1 MTDKIYLQNPY
12 LREISARIVD
22 KKYIDNKFYIK
33 LNRTI
38 FYPNMSGGQPMDKG
52 TINGIEVLDTYE
64 EGEDII
70 HVVKD
75 NIQNNNVQ
83 LSIDWDT
90 RFDHMQQH
98 TGQHL
103 LSSVFYNLYNAET
116 VGFHLGREYVYIDIT
131 LPELTD
137 EDVNRVEKFSNKIIF
152 SNFNIK
158 TYYIDKNNISKI
170 PLRKQPP
177 VTTNIRIVEIDGMDY
192 SPCCGTHHRS
202 TGEIG
207 LIKIRKWEK
216 YKGNTRVEFVCG
228 NRALQDYSW
237 KNTCINNISALLS
250 SKDTD
255 TYNKVKILFDHTEEL
270 EKENRDLQEEL
281 LKYKAKELLNDS
293 TTLNSIQI
301 IKHKFQNTNIKEIS
315 FMSSYL
321 INNIDDLIL
330 ILGIENAEKS
340 QFILSRSNNLKINIS
355 NIFKEIS
362 KKLGVKGGGSIQT
375 IQGGCSNTNL
385 DLFINNA
392 YEYITKEI

>member
-38 FYPNMSGGQPMDKG
+38 FYPNMAGGQPMDKG
-52 TINGIEVLDTYE
+52 TINGVEVLNTYE

-75 NIQNNNVQ
+75 NIQSNNVQ
-83 LSIDWDT
+83 LNIDWDT

-116 VGFHLGREYVYIDIT
+116 VGFHLGQEYVYIDIT

-137 EDVNRVEKFSNKIIF
+137 EDINRVEKFSNKIVF

-158 TYYIDKNNISKI
+158 TYYIDKNNVSKI
-170 PLRKQPP
+170 PLRKQPSA
-177 VTTNIRIVEIDGMDY
+177 TSNIRIVEIDGMDY

-237 KNTCINNISALLS
+237 KNTCVNNISTLLS
-250 SKDTD
+250 SKDND

-270 EKENRDLQEEL
+270 EKENRNLQKEL

-293 TTLNSIQI
+293 MTLNNIQI

-355 NIFKEIS
+355 NIFKKIS

-375 IQGGCSNTNL
+375 IQGDCSNTDL
-385 DLFINNA
+385 DLFINDT

>member
-64 EGEDII
+64 DGEDII

-137 EDVNRVEKFSNKIIF
+137 EDINRVEKFSNKIIF

-170 PLRKQPP
+170 PLRKQPS
-177 VTTNIRIVEIDGMDY
+177 VTSNIRIVEIDGMDY

-237 KNTCINNISALLS
+237 KNTCINNISTLLS

-281 LKYKAKELLNDS
+281 LKYSINLRSSMLL
-293 TTLNSIQI
+293 
-301 IKHKFQNTNIKEIS
+301 IK
-315 FMSSYL
+315 
-321 INNIDDLIL
+321 
-330 ILGIENAEKS
+330 
-340 QFILSRSNNLKINIS
+340 
-355 NIFKEIS
+355 
-362 KKLGVKGGGSIQT
+362 
-375 IQGGCSNTNL
+375 
-385 DLFINNA
+385 
-392 YEYITKEI
+392 

>member
-70 HVVKD
+70 HVVKE
-75 NIQNNNVQ
+75 NIQDKNVQ
-83 LSIDWDT
+83 LNIDWDT

-137 EDVNRVEKFSNKIIF
+137 EDIKRVEKFSNKIIF

-170 PLRKQPP
+170 PLRKQPS

-255 TYNKVKILFDHTEEL
+255 TYDKVKIVFEHTEEL
-270 EKENRDLQEEL
+270 EKENRNLQEEL
-281 LKYKAKELLNDS
+281 SKYKAKELLNDS
-293 TTLNSIQI
+293 MTLNNIQI
-301 IKHKFQNTNIKEIS
+301 IKKKFQNTNIKEVS

-330 ILGIENAEKS
+330 ILGVENAEKS

-375 IQGGCSNTNL
+375 VQGGCSNTDL

>member
-22 KKYIDNKFYIK
+22 KKYMDNKFYIK

-38 FYPNMSGGQPMDKG
+38 FYPNMAGGQPMDKG
-52 TINGIEVLDTYE
+52 TINGVEVLNTYE

-75 NIQNNNVQ
+75 NIQSNNVQ
-83 LSIDWDT
+83 LNIDWDT

-116 VGFHLGREYVYIDIT
+116 VGFHLGQEYVYIDIT

-137 EDVNRVEKFSNKIIF
+137 EDINRVEKFSNKIVF

-158 TYYIDKNNISKI
+158 TYYIDKNNVSKI
-170 PLRKQPP
+170 PLRKQPSA
-177 VTTNIRIVEIDGMDY
+177 TSNIRIVEIDGMDY

-207 LIKIRKWEK
+207 LIKIRKWKK

-237 KNTCINNISALLS
+237 KNTCVNNISTLLS
-250 SKDTD
+250 SKDND

-270 EKENRDLQEEL
+270 EKENRNLQKEL

-293 TTLNSIQI
+293 MTLNNIQI
-301 IKHKFQNTNIKEIS
+301 IKHKFQNANIKEVS

-321 INNIDDLIL
+321 VNNIDDLIL

-355 NIFKEIS
+355 NIFKKIS

-375 IQGGCSNTNL
+375 IQGDCSNTDL
-385 DLFINNA
+385 DLFINDT

>member
-22 KKYIDNKFYIK
+22 KKYMDNKFYIK

-64 EGEDII
+64 DGEDII

-137 EDVNRVEKFSNKIIF
+137 EDINRVEKFSNKIIF

-170 PLRKQPP
+170 PLRKQPS
-177 VTTNIRIVEIDGMDY
+177 VTSNIRIVEIDGMDY

-237 KNTCINNISALLS
+237 KNTCINNISTLLS

-293 TTLNSIQI
+293 TTFNSIQI

-375 IQGGCSNTNL
+375 VQGGCSNTDL
-385 DLFINNA
+385 DLFINDA
-392 YEYITKEI
+392 YEYIIKEI

>member
-38 FYPNMSGGQPMDKG
+38 FYPNMAGGQPMDKG
-52 TINGIEVLDTYE
+52 TINGVEVLNTYE

-75 NIQNNNVQ
+75 NIQSNNVQ
-83 LSIDWDT
+83 LNIDWDT

-116 VGFHLGREYVYIDIT
+116 VGFHLGQEYVYIDIT

-137 EDVNRVEKFSNKIIF
+137 EDINRVEKFSNKIVF

-158 TYYIDKNNISKI
+158 TYYIDKNNVSKI
-170 PLRKQPP
+170 PLRKQPSA
-177 VTTNIRIVEIDGMDY
+177 TSNIRIVEIDGMDY

-237 KNTCINNISALLS
+237 KNTCINNISTLLS

-270 EKENRDLQEEL
+270 EKENRNLQKEL

-293 TTLNSIQI
+293 MTLNNIQI
-301 IKHKFQNTNIKEIS
+301 IKHKFQNANIKEVS

-355 NIFKEIS
+355 NIFKKIS

-375 IQGGCSNTNL
+375 IQGDCSNTDL
-385 DLFINNA
+385 DLFINDT
-392 YEYITKEI
+392 YEYMIKEI

>member
-12 LREISARIVD
+12 LREISARIVA

-70 HVVKD
+70 HVVKE
-75 NIQNNNVQ
+75 NIQDKNVQ
-83 LSIDWDT
+83 LNIDWDT

-137 EDVNRVEKFSNKIIF
+137 EDIKRVEKFSNKIIF

-170 PLRKQPP
+170 PLRKQPS

-216 YKGNTRVEFVCG
+216 YKGNARVEFVCG

-255 TYNKVKILFDHTEEL
+255 TYDKVKIVFEHTEEL
-270 EKENRDLQEEL
+270 EKENRNLQEEL
-281 LKYKAKELLNDS
+281 SKYKAKELLNDS
-293 TTLNSIQI
+293 MTLNNIQI
-301 IKHKFQNTNIKEIS
+301 IKKKFQNTNIKEVS

-330 ILGIENAEKS
+330 ILGVENAEKS

-375 IQGGCSNTNL
+375 VQGGCSNTDL

>member
-70 HVVKD
+70 HVVKE
-75 NIQNNNVQ
+75 NIQDKNVQ

-137 EDVNRVEKFSNKIIF
+137 EDIKRVEKFSNKIIF
-152 SNFNIK
+152 SNFDIK
-158 TYYIDKNNISKI
+158 TYYINKNNISKI
-170 PLRKQPP
+170 PLRKQPS

-216 YKGNTRVEFVCG
+216 YKGNTRIEFVCG

-270 EKENRDLQEEL
+270 EKENRNLQEEL
-281 LKYKAKELLNDS
+281 LKYKAKELLNDCM
-293 TTLNSIQI
+293 TLNNIQI
-301 IKHKFQNTNIKEIS
+301 IKKKFQNTNIKEVS

-330 ILGIENAEKS
+330 ILGVENTEKS

-375 IQGGCSNTNL
+375 VQGGCSNTDL